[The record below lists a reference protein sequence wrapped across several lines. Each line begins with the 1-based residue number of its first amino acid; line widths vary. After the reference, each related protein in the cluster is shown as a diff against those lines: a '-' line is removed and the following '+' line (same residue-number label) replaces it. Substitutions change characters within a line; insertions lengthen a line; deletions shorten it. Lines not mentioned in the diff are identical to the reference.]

1 MGVLM
6 SQKLRKI
13 MVEKV
18 VTIEP
23 SAAVKKAAEL
33 MNLHEIGCLI
43 VVDCEKPVGI
53 LTERD
58 MLKRMICEARESETT
73 RVVDVMSKP
82 PISASPDMR
91 AGDAAKLMFERNIKK
106 LPVVENGRLVGL
118 VTLTDLLRTEGVTA
132 FLNRLS
138 LDNASKRMKNAADIY
153 CYDPDHVVMQ
163 RKRKCPLMMKD
174 GFSIGCL
181 LGDCMWWA
189 EDECALVKISRRSSF
204 EELPEASIP

>member
-1 MGVLM
+1 M

-13 MVEKV
+13 MIEKV

-23 SAAVKKAAEL
+23 SATVKKAAEL

-43 VVDCEKPVGI
+43 VVDCEKPVGM

-58 MLKRMICEARESETT
+58 MLKRMICASRKSETT
-73 RVVDVMSKP
+73 RVVNVMSKP
-82 PISASPDMR
+82 LISASPDMR

-118 VTLTDLLRTEGVTA
+118 VTLTDLLRTEGVIA
-132 FLNRLS
+132 FLNKLS
-138 LDNASKRMKNAADIY
+138 LDNASERMKKAADIY
-153 CYDPDHVVMQ
+153 CSDPDHFYSVRAIQ
-163 RKRKCPLMMKD
+163 RKRKCPLMMKE
-174 GFSIGCL
+174 GFAIGCL

-189 EDECALVKISRRSSF
+189 EDECALVKISRRISF